1 MYLSNL
7 KTGEASTLKLLTV
20 ALVLILAVFLAISLP
35 GFIPGA
41 GEFVVYANGQGVS
54 DDNTG
59 TSGGD
64 QGASDDCDNCDCLVS
79 TSYRLTMEWDDDDGW
94 SKDDNDDSGSLIVN
108 FSEQEYN
115 DEGELIKVDW
125 TTDDGG
131 LVKCVVYK
139 TGDGDFTHLNSCN
152 DGVDPAS
159 SGIIGP
165 TSKAISQI
173 SFCYDVTT
181 GVDLAVEKTV
191 DNPTPDKNSNVTF
204 DVKLTNNGPD
214 NATGVEIEDI
224 LPTGLNFQSATPG
237 GDYDS
242 SSGIWDVGSIDSGSS
257 TTLKITAE
265 ATSYGKFTNTAS
277 LESLDQTDLVS
288 TNNEDSATVVVI
300 GLSDTFPDNFDVTQ
314 ALLEENLG
322 ERCLSL
328 GSFTVDGFDSGDYSL
343 QAFYN
348 IQCSGGTLTENI
360 IWIENQGGT
369 STACST
375 TAAGEYL
382 SKSANSPTGLNGPS
396 DASSVTFET
405 YLDLAR
411 AASTN
416 LPDSC
421 SISINIILVSNI

>member
-1 MYLSNL
+1 
-7 KTGEASTLKLLTV
+7 TLKLLTV

-54 DDNTG
+54 DDNSG
-59 TSGGD
+59 TSGGN
-64 QGASDDCDNCDCLVS
+64 QGAADDCRNCDCRTG
-79 TSYRLTMEWDDDDGW
+79 TSYRLTKNWESSGWQEDEDGGPLEVSLTITETNDDGEPIKADW
-94 SKDDNDDSGSLIVN
+94 STSEYSVDCVVVESAGVEGTSLDACNTGDSPATSGSITSPATN
-108 FSEQEYN
+108 PNN
-115 DEGELIKVDW
+115 DKLQ
-125 TTDDGG
+125 
-131 LVKCVVYK
+131 
-139 TGDGDFTHLNSCN
+139 
-152 DGVDPAS
+152 
-159 SGIIGP
+159 GI
-165 TSKAISQI
+165 SHI

-191 DNPTPDKNSNVTF
+191 DNPTPDKNSSVTF

-242 SSGIWDVGSIDSGSS
+242 SSGIWNVGSIDSGSS
-257 TTLKITAE
+257 TTLEITAE

-348 IQCSGGTLTENI
+348 IQCSGGTLTKNI

-396 DASSVTFET
+396 DASSVTFQT